1 MAKRTVVFA
10 ETLYDG
16 RALRQNV
23 SVVVEGDTIV
33 EVVDRKLKASFS
45 GVVTPAFVDAHS
57 HIGMARYGEPGR
69 EEEVNDHTDQFL
81 PLADP
86 LNSVYF
92 DDGALAEAVDF
103 GVLYSCIVPGSGN
116 LLGGKAMVIRT
127 FAPDRRSALVK
138 DYGYKMALGY
148 NPRSTTE
155 WKGTRPNTRMA
166 AYVMIE
172 KRFDQVLQKKAK
184 ADLAQARKRKELEDK
199 AKEKQLTAAA
209 VAAETALLEQE
220 AALELD
226 AEDLALLDILV
237 QKRPV
242 KVHVHKEDDVVYL
255 IGLVQKY
262 GLNVTAD
269 HLGDVHRREIFA
281 ELAKHDIP
289 IVYGPLGSF
298 PYKVELKHDDYR
310 NAGVL
315 LASGAF
321 FGLMTDH
328 PVIMTPMLRDSLK
341 YFLIAGMKPEEALG
355 VITLRNATV
364 LGLQDRLGSIEA
376 GKLASLVVWDRDPL
390 HLAAFPQT
398 VLAEGRVVRRDG
410 KRAPGLALQGRTAQ

>member
-1 MAKRTVVFA
+1 MAKRTIVFA
-10 ETLYDG
+10 ESLYDG
-16 RALRQNV
+16 RTLQQGV

-33 EVVDRKLKASFS
+33 DVVSRKLKASVN
-45 GVVTPAFVDAHS
+45 GVVTPAFIDAHS
-57 HIGMARYGEPGR
+57 HIGMARYGEPGA
-69 EEEVNDHTDQFL
+69 EDEVNDRTDSFL
-81 PLADP
+81 PLSDP

-92 DDGALAEAVDF
+92 DDAALAEAVDF

-127 FAPDRRSALVK
+127 FAPDRRTALYK

-148 NPRSTTE
+148 NPRSATD

-166 AYVMIE
+166 VYGMLE
-172 KRFDQVLQKKAK
+172 KRFDQVLHKQAK
-184 ADLAQARKRKELEDK
+184 ADLALAKRRRELDEKAR
-199 AKEKQLTAAA
+199 EKQLTAAA

-220 AALELD
+220 AALEFD
-226 AEDLALLDILV
+226 SEDRAFLEILIG
-237 QKRPV
+237 KRPV
-242 KVHVHKEDDVVYL
+242 KVHVHKEDDVIYL

-262 GLNVTAD
+262 GLKITAD
-269 HLGDVHRREIFA
+269 HLGDVHRAEIFA

-315 LASGAF
+315 LASGDP

-355 VITLRNATV
+355 VITLRNARL
-364 LGLQDRLGSIEA
+364 LGLEARLGSVEV

-390 HLAAFPQT
+390 HLAAFPHT
-398 VLAEGRVVRRDG
+398 VMAEGRLLRRDG
-410 KRAPGLALQGRTAQ
+410 KRVP